1 MSLPRL
7 KDVPRRSDGQ
17 VMCAAAFIAFRV
29 RKESEIYIYSQ
40 VHTYRRSLEGY
51 HSQSILVN
59 FTCNLTASGGCL
71 TIQEAQPLTIDNL
84 AYMSVYTGFI
94 KNCILSLF
102 SHWFV
107 VRLIIRP
114 SPHPLPPAFLCK
126 PTMPPFNNKCKGK
139 NDYVMP

>member
-17 VMCAAAFIAFRV
+17 VMCATAFIAFRV

-94 KNCILSLF
+94 KNLRSHTILERQSKETRNG
-102 SHWFV
+102 SESRRHRV
-107 VRLIIRP
+107 SITGERP
-114 SPHPLPPAFLCK
+114 KKSPVSQTNQK
-126 PTMPPFNNKCKGK
+126 
-139 NDYVMP
+139 V